1 MKKKVMIIG
10 GTGQYGITLSKILIK
25 KNFKTLITSR
35 SIKKIRLLKKKYPK
49 IDFIKLSI
57 YDHNKIE

>member
-25 KNFKTLITSR
+25 KNLKLHYFK
-35 SIKKIRLLKKKYPK
+35 IK
-49 IDFIKLSI
+49 
-57 YDHNKIE
+57 

>member
-1 MKKKVMIIG
+1 MIIG

-35 SIKKIRLLKKKYPK
+35 SNKKIRLLKKISK

-57 YDHNKIE
+57 YDQNKIEFLLRK